1 MDDFK
6 KILLPLLAVFAI
18 IIFVG
23 VLNQKK
29 GIFTAKTPEV
39 KIGETK
45 IRVKIADTEAKRS
58 QGLTGVKTMGENE
71 GMLFVFEKKDI
82 TPSFWLKGMVIPID
96 IIWINDNK
104 VVKID
109 KNLQPPEADTK
120 DEDLKLY
127 QPKEPIDFVLE
138 VGSGFADKNQIKV
151 GSTYEGY

>member
-29 GIFTAKTPEV
+29 EVFTYRTAEI
-39 KIGETK
+39 KINETK
-45 IRVKIADTEAKRS
+45 VKVKIADTEEKRKT
-58 QGLTGVKTMGENE
+58 GLSKIKKLEENE
-71 GMLFVFEKKDI
+71 GMLFVFAEKDVQ
-82 TPSFWLKGMVIPID
+82 PSFWLKEMQMAID
-96 IIWINDNK
+96 ILWINNGK

-109 KNLQPPEADTK
+109 KNVQPPEANTK

-127 QPKEPIDFVLE
+127 KPDEPIDYVLE
-138 VGSGFADKNQIKV
+138 VNSGFVEKNNLKK
-151 GSTYEGY
+151 GASYEGY